1 MPRSKNYDR
10 DEILERAMN
19 TFWIK
24 GYSATS
30 INDLVKETGINRFSI
45 YKEFENKDALYLE
58 SFEKYKHV
66 VIESRM
72 SALEQDSDGIECLR
86 RFFMAYIKG
95 VKKGLKSSVQPVSC
109 LTVMNATE
117 SIGCE
122 PNSSKIMNRILKRM
136 QQTFETVLRR
146 AVEKKEI
153 TIKADLHQ
161 YALLLVGCT
170 YGLDI
175 MSKFL
180 SVKELTAYVNQ
191 VLVSL
196 K

>member
-1 MPRSKNYDR
+1 
-10 DEILERAMN
+10 MN

-30 INDLVKETGINRFSI
+30 INDLVKGIGINRFSI
-45 YKEFENKDALYLE
+45 YKEFENKDSLYLE
-58 SFEKYKHV
+58 SFEKYKH
-66 VIESRM
+66 IIMDPRM
-72 SALEQDSDGIECLR
+72 TALENDSDGIECLR
-86 RFFMAYIKG
+86 RFFMDYIKG
-95 VKKGLKSSVQPVSC
+95 VKKGLKSGDQPVSC

-117 SIGCE
+117 GIGRGSI
-122 PNSSKIMNRILKRM
+122 PSKIMQHIVKKM
-136 QQTFETVLRR
+136 EQTFETVLHR

-153 TIKADLHQ
+153 TIKTDLHQ

-175 MSKFL
+175 LSKFL
-180 SVKELTAYVNQ
+180 SVKELTTYVNQ
-191 VLVSL
+191 VLISL